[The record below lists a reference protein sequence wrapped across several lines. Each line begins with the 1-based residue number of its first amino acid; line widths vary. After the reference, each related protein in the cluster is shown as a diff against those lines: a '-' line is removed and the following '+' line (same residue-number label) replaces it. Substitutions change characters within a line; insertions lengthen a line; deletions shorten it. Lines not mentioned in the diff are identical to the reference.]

1 MATFATLPG
10 DVLTAIASYVDTPH
24 FVVAVASDADARVA
38 VVVFFRD
45 CSLLVL
51 FRFILLGRCSWDSS
65 PATPPEGYSNGAVGG
80 DLCYISLAVLE
91 GRAHERSCPSAAY
104 GVVVYSQWLTLGLF
118 DFLRFAV
125 VASFLPDA
133 R

>member
-51 FRFILLGRCSWDSS
+51 FGFLLPCRCSWD
-65 PATPPEGYSNGAVGG
+65 
-80 DLCYISLAVLE
+80 C
-91 GRAHERSCPSAAY
+91 R
-104 GVVVYSQWLTLGLF
+104 VVGLF
-118 DFLRFAV
+118 
-125 VASFLPDA
+125 VA